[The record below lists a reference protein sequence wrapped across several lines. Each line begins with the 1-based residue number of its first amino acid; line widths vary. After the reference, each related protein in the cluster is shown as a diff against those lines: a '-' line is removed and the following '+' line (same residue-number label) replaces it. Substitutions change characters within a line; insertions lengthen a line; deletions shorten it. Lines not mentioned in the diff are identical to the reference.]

1 MQEVEDNLVLARQLQ
16 QELTLQQAA
25 LDAARETLAITLA
38 QYHAG
43 TVGYLNV
50 VTAQTS
56 VFTSETT
63 VLGMQNRQL
72 TAVSQLLKNIAGR
85 WQAVPP
91 ACLQDTA
98 LPARGTQPP
107 ISDCMQ
113 TPVATKQ

>member
-16 QELTLQQAA
+16 QELALQQAA
-25 LDAARETLAITLA
+25 LDAARKTLSITLA
-38 QYHAG
+38 QYRAG

-63 VLGMQNRQL
+63 VLGVQNRQL
-72 TAVSQLLKNIAGR
+72 AAVSQLLKNIAGR

-91 ACLQDTA
+91 ACLQDTD

-113 TPVATKQ
+113 TPVATK